1 MNEKP
6 SIKQVLELYL
16 KHVVSEARTAS
27 EDLMG
32 SFLIKTRF
40 RGGYIKVQIL
50 FVCYTDQLDIE
61 TEIET
66 WFKIYKW
73 VEDKK
78 DELLH
83 RYEVEDSIMI
93 VLYPRFIN
101 FKEYWSLPRDDK
113 TRLDKNKIAWYK
125 AFNSFR

>member
-16 KHVVSEARTAS
+16 KHVVSEARTTS

-32 SFLIKTRF
+32 SFLIETRF
-40 RGGYIKVQIL
+40 RGGYIKVHIL

-83 RYEVEDSIMI
+83 RYKVEDSMMI

-101 FKEYWSLPRDDK
+101 FKEYWSLPRADK
-113 TRLDKNKIAWYK
+113 ERLDKNKIAWYK
-125 AFNSFR
+125 EINSFS